1 MSTQEYGS
9 FTVELDEAS
18 VRLYTD
24 MATARQTEAAAWLE
38 VTTALTKYVERNIS
52 VWESGELEDM
62 RSTYLPDLFDQIVA
76 EIQDAEDP
84 AKNREVS

>member
-1 MSTQEYGS
+1 MSTQEDGS

-18 VRLYTD
+18 VRLYIE
-24 MATARQTEAAAWLE
+24 MAHARQSEADDWLE

-62 RSTYLPDLFDQIVA
+62 RSIYLPDLFDQIVA
-76 EIQDAEDP
+76 ELQDEEQTP
-84 AKNREVS
+84 EREVS